1 MILILHQNL
10 RQLHSLI
17 LIPATS
23 AAQILELNY
32 VISKFH
38 KVFQTLD
45 EAEAFA
51 KELGLSASEV
61 LVEIYNS
68 TCC

>member
-1 MILILHQNL
+1 M
-10 RQLHSLI
+10 
-17 LIPATS
+17 
-23 AAQILELNY
+23 
-32 VISKFH
+32 ISKFH

-61 LVEIYNS
+61 LVEIYNPS
-68 TCC
+68 VLVSWDGGIIIESSV